1 MGVFKNGW
9 KRFGISKKFVE
20 VPEIFSDCSRLK
32 FTDHGEQILSW
43 SWKHP
48 LSGERLE
55 IISGYDEKEP
65 FFCSGSYLMY
75 PWVNRHTDD
84 RIRLGQEWIS
94 LSSIG
99 TKDKSGY
106 PSHGLVYSWKRR
118 IVRKTND
125 SIEFELCPEDVLSGS
140 FLGRVIVRET
150 YSLGRILDEEV
161 LTLET
166 SFLNLNSY
174 PFRFCYGYHPYFR
187 MKSDRCLL
195 RSNLRKQILLQED
208 LTPVYPID
216 GTKTDRFT
224 LKNIPVLDSLFFGED
239 AWVLLQVPDDSYQVR
254 IQSNISMGND
264 IRLSYFQIYTDF
276 AGNRIA
282 IEPMSAPGNAF
293 LNDFSL
299 TTILPEEEKSGSFQ
313 ILLSML

>member
-32 FTDHGEQILSW
+32 FTDNGEQILSW

-55 IISGYDEKEP
+55 IISEYDEKEP

-140 FLGRVIVRET
+140 FLGKVIVRET
-150 YSLGRILDEEV
+150 YSLWRILDEEV

-254 IQSNISMGND
+254 IQSNVSMGND

>member
-1 MGVFKNGW
+1 M
-9 KRFGISKKFVE
+9 E
-20 VPEIFSDCSRLK
+20 VPEIFSNCSRLK
-32 FTDHGEQILSW
+32 FTDNGEQILSW
-43 SWKHP
+43 SWRHP
-48 LSGERLE
+48 LSGEWLE

-65 FFCSGSYLMY
+65 FFSSGSYLMY
-75 PWVNRHTDD
+75 PWVNRHADD
-84 RIRLGQEWIS
+84 RIRLGEEWIS

-99 TKDKSGY
+99 TKDKNGY

-118 IVRKTND
+118 IVRKTNN
-125 SIEFELCPEDVLSGS
+125 SIEFELYPEEVLSDS
-140 FLGRVIVRET
+140 SLGKVIVREI
-150 YSLGRILDEEV
+150 YSLWRILDEEV
-161 LTLET
+161 LTLKT

-187 MKSDRCLL
+187 MKSDQCLL
-195 RSNLRKQILLQED
+195 RSNLRKQIPLRED
-208 LTPVYPID
+208 LTPAYPIY

-224 LKNIPVLDSLFFGED
+224 LESIPVLDSLFFGKD

-254 IQSNISMGND
+254 IQSNVSMRND
-264 IRLSYFQIYTDF
+264 IRLSYFQIYTNFTGD
-276 AGNRIA
+276 RIA

-299 TTILPEEEKSGSFQ
+299 TTIFPGEEKSGSFQ

>member
-1 MGVFKNGW
+1 M
-9 KRFGISKKFVE
+9 E

-32 FTDHGEQILSW
+32 FTDNGEQILSW

-48 LSGERLE
+48 LSDKWLE

-75 PWVNRHTDD
+75 PWVNRHADD
-84 RIRLGQEWIS
+84 RIRLGEEWIS
-94 LSSIG
+94 LSSMG
-99 TKDKSGY
+99 TKDKNGY

-125 SIEFELCPEDVLSGS
+125 LIEFELCPEEVLLGS
-140 FLGRVIVRET
+140 SLGKVIVRET
-150 YSLGRILDEEV
+150 YSLRRILNEEV

-187 MKSDRCLL
+187 MKSDQCLL
-195 RSNLRKQILLQED
+195 RSNLRKQIPLQED
-208 LTPVYPID
+208 LTPVYPIY

-224 LKNIPVLDSLFFGED
+224 LKSIPMLDSLFFGED

-254 IQSNISMGND
+254 IQPNVSMGND

-276 AGNRIA
+276 ARNRIA

-299 TTILPEEEKSGSFQ
+299 TTCSSGRRKERKFSNSTFHVV
-313 ILLSML
+313 IFS